1 MEIRFDSRFSR
12 DLRRTRSPQDIR
24 RLRRKIEELE
34 AAPDISG
41 VSNVRKMEGWENHY
55 RIRIGDYRLGV
66 EMEGEVAILQRF
78 RHRRDFYREFP

>member
-1 MEIRFDSRFSR
+1 M
-12 DLRRTRSPQDIR
+12 
-24 RLRRKIEELE
+24 EELE
-34 AAPDISG
+34 AARDIFE

-78 RHRRDFYREFP
+78 RHRRDFYLGFP